1 MSEEFLKVQC
11 ETDGEPF
18 EVAYSILS
26 PEEFLPDAGDPRR
39 AEIVR
44 GLENAEVKTDALERR
59 IAEIN
64 QELEKY
70 TNTADKLD
78 YTVAVA
84 SGVLCGL
91 IDAVFVGE
99 FSIENAQ
106 NWSNEKI
113 NEFVMKTAKK
123 HGYSGNDLSGAVKSL
138 EDKFGAP
145 SDSVTSA
152 LGGGKQHHLRDFA
165 HHPTLV
171 GLTFSLLTQFTS
183 RAYGT
188 DTYGRFMTVAITN
201 KKFIGE
207 SVPQK
212 ILYGVGFWL
221 LHLVSDMAGS
231 NKTAGAGAGLPG
243 PILSLAKELS
253 ALPIFKNIT
262 INDLNISKL
271 LSKLYNGTLFAERD
285 DAGRIIQETVKPFD
299 LRMEAGIAHE
309 VGKQA
314 LPVILNECIVRGF
327 YFARRL
333 SWEMRDKQA
342 KSFDDLKKV
351 DWKKTV
357 PFNNRTIVRMMT
369 IASGTFTAIDMA
381 GAAIQGA
388 AKSGGNAALFAKEF
402 LLNVNFVGVGRF
414 VIAVGADVA
423 MGIKATKLRNE
434 RLQLSLEMMHWTN
447 TKVFFTQANMW
458 ISAENAQEALIVAYQ
473 SMEVAY
479 VAFANYLI
487 QAQRTLDSVDV
498 AGIEQHNP
506 GLVDEL
512 LDWIHE

>member
-39 AEIVR
+39 AEIMR
-44 GLENAEVKTDALERR
+44 GLENAEAKTDALERC

-201 KKFIGE
+201 KTFIGE

-262 INDLNISKL
+262 INDLNASKL

-285 DAGRIIQETVKPFD
+285 EAGKIIRETVKPFD
-299 LRMEAGIAHE
+299 LRMEVGIAHE

-333 SWEMRDKQA
+333 SWEMRDKQV
-342 KSFDDLKKV
+342 KSFDDMKKV

-423 MGIKATKLRNE
+423 MGIKAGKLRNE

-447 TKVFFTQANMW
+447 TKVFYTQANMW
-458 ISAENAQEALIVAYQ
+458 ISAENAQKALIAAYQ

-479 VAFANYLI
+479 AAFANYLI

-498 AGIEQHNP
+498 AGMEQYNP
-506 GLVDEL
+506 GLVAEL
-512 LDWIHE
+512 LDLIHE

>member
-253 ALPIFKNIT
+253 ALPIFKNMT

-434 RLQLSLEMMHWTN
+434 LLQLSLEMMHWTN

>member
-423 MGIKATKLRNE
+423 MGIKAAKLRNE

>member
-262 INDLNISKL
+262 INDLKISKL

>member
-26 PEEFLPDAGDPRR
+26 PEEFLPAAGDPRR
-39 AEIVR
+39 AEIMR
-44 GLENAEVKTDALERR
+44 GLENAEAKTDALGRR
-59 IAEIN
+59 LAEIN

-70 TNTADKLD
+70 TNAADKLD

-113 NEFVMKTAKK
+113 NEFVMKTTKK

-171 GLTFSLLTQFTS
+171 GLIFSLLTQFTS

-188 DTYGRFMTVAITN
+188 DTYGRFMTVASPN
-201 KKFIGE
+201 KKVIGE

-253 ALPIFKNIT
+253 VLPIFKNIT
-262 INDLNISKL
+262 INGLNASKL

-285 DAGRIIQETVKPFD
+285 EAGKIIRETVKPFD
-299 LRMEAGIAHE
+299 LRHECGIC
-309 VGKQA
+309 
-314 LPVILNECIVRGF
+314 PVC
-327 YFARRL
+327 
-333 SWEMRDKQA
+333 
-342 KSFDDLKKV
+342 
-351 DWKKTV
+351 
-357 PFNNRTIVRMMT
+357 
-369 IASGTFTAIDMA
+369 
-381 GAAIQGA
+381 
-388 AKSGGNAALFAKEF
+388 
-402 LLNVNFVGVGRF
+402 
-414 VIAVGADVA
+414 
-423 MGIKATKLRNE
+423 
-434 RLQLSLEMMHWTN
+434 
-447 TKVFFTQANMW
+447 
-458 ISAENAQEALIVAYQ
+458 
-473 SMEVAY
+473 
-479 VAFANYLI
+479 
-487 QAQRTLDSVDV
+487 
-498 AGIEQHNP
+498 
-506 GLVDEL
+506 
-512 LDWIHE
+512 